1 MGFGW
6 MEGLTGA
13 GIGAN
18 LGVGLLNYR
27 EMRKQNK
34 WMRHAQEYTWA
45 REDIAMQRRVADL
58 KAAGLSPVLAAGQGA
73 STSSPIS
80 LTPPRLEIGDNAT
93 MALGLMKMKADIDRT
108 EAEKEAIKVQID
120 KTINH
125 DIPLTDAQKEAT
137 LANKRFTDT
146 NTNKQKWDNDLNQNT
161 GTVSNPSFW
170 GGIVRDINT
179 ILQIN
184 AQRMLDDVYKAKSPP
199 KKDSAKPK
207 PVKTPKKSGMTVPEY
222 LKQVR

>member
-1 MGFGW
+1 MSW
-6 MEGLTGA
+6 IAAAIGA
-13 GIGAN
+13 GAAAN
-18 LGVGLLNYR
+18 LGVGLLNYGEQR
-27 EMRKQNK
+27 EQNT

-45 REDIAMQRRVADL
+45 REDTAMQRRVADL

-80 LTPPRLEIGDNAT
+80 LTPPRLDIGDSAT
-93 MALGLMKMKADIDRT
+93 MAMGLMKMKADIDRT

-125 DIPLTDAQKEAT
+125 DIPLTDAQRAAT
-137 LANKRFTDT
+137 IATKRFTDT
-146 NTNKQKWDNDLNQNT
+146 NTNKQKWDNDLNQNS

-170 GGIVRDINT
+170 GGIVRDANS

-184 AQRMLDDVYKAKSPP
+184 AQRMLDNIKKATSPTPKDV
-199 KKDSAKPK
+199 AKPK
-207 PVKTPKKSGMTVPEY
+207 AVKTPKKSGMTVPEY
-222 LKQVR
+222 LKNVR

>member
-1 MGFGW
+1 MSW
-6 MEGLTGA
+6 IAAAIGA
-13 GIGAN
+13 GAAAN
-18 LGVGLLNYR
+18 LGVGLLNYGEQR
-27 EMRKQNK
+27 EQNT

-45 REDIAMQRRVADL
+45 REDTAMQRRVADL

-80 LTPPRLEIGDNAT
+80 LTPPRLDIGDSAT
-93 MALGLMKMKADIDRT
+93 MAMGLMKMKADIDRT

-125 DIPLTDAQKEAT
+125 DIPLTDAQREAT
-137 LANKRFTDT
+137 VATKRFTDT
-146 NTNKQKWDNDLNQNT
+146 NTNKQKWDNDLNQNS

-170 GGIVRDINT
+170 GGIVRDANT

-184 AQRMLDDVYKAKSPP
+184 AKRMLDNVKKATSPTPKDVARPKA
-199 KKDSAKPK
+199 
-207 PVKTPKKSGMTVPEY
+207 VKTPKKSGMTVPEY
-222 LKQVR
+222 FKNVR

>member
-6 MEGLTGA
+6 GEGLA
-13 GIGAN
+13 AFGIGTN
-18 LGVGLLNYR
+18 LGVGLLNYG
-27 EMRKQNK
+27 EMRQQNT

-45 REDIAMQRRVADL
+45 REDTAMQRRVADL

-80 LTPPRLEIGDNAT
+80 LTPPRLDIGDSVT
-93 MALGLMKMKADIDRT
+93 MAMGLMKMKAEIDRT

-137 LANKRFTDT
+137 EANKRFTDT
-146 NTNKQKWDNDLNQNT
+146 NTSKQKWDNHLNQNS
-161 GTVSNPSFW
+161 GTVSNPSLW
-170 GGIVRDINT
+170 GGIVRDANT

-184 AQRMLDDVYKAKSPP
+184 AQRMLDDFKKGKSPTP
-199 KKDSAKPK
+199 KDVARPK
-207 PVKTPKKSGMTVPEY
+207 AVKTPKKSGMTVPEY
-222 LKQVR
+222 LKSVR

>member
-1 MGFGW
+1 MSW
-6 MEGLTGA
+6 IAAAMGA
-13 GIGAN
+13 GVAAN
-18 LGVGLLNYR
+18 MGVGLLNYGEQR
-27 EMRKQNK
+27 EVNTWQ
-34 WMRHAQEYTWA
+34 RHAQEYTWA
-45 REDIAMQRRVADL
+45 REDSATQRRVADL

-80 LTPPRLEIGDNAT
+80 LTPPRLDIGDSAT
-93 MALGLMKMKADIDRT
+93 MAMGLMKMKAEIDRT

-137 LANKRFTDT
+137 VATKRFTDT
-146 NTNKQKWDNDLNQNT
+146 NTNKQKWDNDLNQNS

-170 GGIVRDINT
+170 GGIVRDANT

-184 AQRMLDDVYKAKSPP
+184 AQRMLDNIKKAVSPTPKDVAR
-199 KKDSAKPK
+199 PK
-207 PVKTPKKSGMTVPEY
+207 PVKSPKKSGMTVPEY
-222 LKQVR
+222 LKNVR